1 MIIKFVGTV
10 NYLKRGDP
18 NVWHGAST
26 LTSVAPPWYSPE
38 FYLECVEA
46 VQEVFGLDL
55 NRDIDVC
62 SCSDIYNYLVGSFE

>member
-10 NYLKRGDP
+10 DYLKPVDP

-26 LTSVAPPWYSPE
+26 LTSVAPSWYSPE

-46 VQEVFGLDL
+46 VQEEFDLDL

-62 SCSDIYNYLVGSFE
+62 NCLDIYNYLVGYFE